1 MLKQSLRALFAAGTV
16 FTALCGASGADYQAD
31 VVIYGGSSGGIT
43 AALAAARNGKS
54 VIVVEPTAHIG
65 GMTTSGLGQVDIM
78 RKETLGGITLEYFKR
93 NAAEVENS
101 RMYWVTP
108 KAGEQTF
115 LNMVNEEDG
124 ITLLRSSRL
133 KEGEGA
139 VTKDGSRI
147 ESITLEN
154 GDRVSGKIFIDGSYE
169 GDLLAAA
176 GISYIV
182 GRESSAQY
190 GESGAGI
197 RPSLEL
203 PYADAYD
210 ENGELY
216 PDLVEDVPGKLG
228 DADPNTQAYNF
239 RLCMTTDP
247 ANRIAAV
254 KPENYNREDYHN
266 LLKMVLA
273 QPDRK
278 WTFNDIIS
286 YWGLLSGGKKADIN
300 NRGDFSSDMINHSH
314 NWAEASYAERDE
326 IYKRHKDYTM
336 GLLYFICNDPELPE
350 CLREDSSKWGLAA
363 DEFTDNGNWPHLLY
377 VREARRM
384 LGDYVMIQS
393 DGYENNLKEDSI
405 GIGSYMLDSHA
416 VRKFVA
422 PDGKVY
428 IEGFISAFDG
438 NRKVAVRPYEI
449 PYRAILPKQ
458 SECENLMSVI
468 CLSASHVIY
477 CSLRMEP
484 VFMTVGEAAGVAAAM
499 AIDGAIPVQEVNVP
513 ALQAKRQSA
522 GGILH
527 YPGGNRFPLKHE
539 LNGILLDNRDAEL
552 TGNWYFNEVG
562 NPMVDGN
569 LASAIC
575 NENNQVTAS
584 LKATIPA
591 AGRYTVNAIIC
602 RAPYWNDP
610 MPIELRINGVKHG
623 EYTVKL
629 DDLDMMFEK
638 LDTIDL
644 QEGDEVEFFITS
656 GGDERVCVVDCF
668 QLLPEGV
675 EPYAK

>member
-1 MLKQSLRALFAAGTV
+1 MRKRSLKAMLATGAF
-16 FTALCGASGADYQAD
+16 FTALCGTFGADYQAD

-54 VIVVEPTAHIG
+54 VIVVEPSAHIG
-65 GMTTSGLGQVDIM
+65 GLTTSGLGQVDIM

-93 NAAEVENS
+93 NADEVENS
-101 RMYWVTP
+101 RIYWVTP
-108 KAGEQTF
+108 TAAEQTF
-115 LNMVNEEDG
+115 LNMVNEEEG

-139 VTKDGSRI
+139 VSKNGKRI

-154 GDRVSGKIFIDGSYE
+154 GDRVTGKIFIDGSYE

-176 GISYIV
+176 GVSYIV

-197 RPSLEL
+197 RPSIEL

-216 PDLVEDVPGKLG
+216 PDLEEDVPGKVG

-239 RLCMTTDP
+239 RLCMTTEP
-247 ANRIAAV
+247 ENRVAAV
-254 KPENYNREDYHN
+254 KPENYNRKDYHN
-266 LLKMVLA
+266 LLKMIQA
-273 QPDRK
+273 QPERK

-314 NWAEASYAERDE
+314 TWAEASYAERDE

-336 GLLYFICNDPELPE
+336 GLLYFICNDPEVPAD
-350 CLREDSSKWGLAA
+350 LREDSSKWGLAA
-363 DEFTDNGNWPHLLY
+363 DEFTDNDNWPHLLY

-458 SECENLMSVI
+458 EECENLMSVI

-499 AIDGAIPVQEVNVP
+499 AIDGAIPVQTIDVAE
-513 ALQAKRQSA
+513 LQAKLEA
-522 GGILH
+522 TGGILH

-552 TGNWYFNEVG
+552 TGHWYFNEVG

-675 EPYAK
+675 NPYAE

>member
-54 VIVVEPTAHIG
+54 VIVVEPSAHIG

-78 RKETLGGITLEYFKR
+78 RKESLGGITLEYFER
-93 NAAEVENS
+93 NARES
-101 RMYWVTP
+101 DRGRMYWVTP

-182 GRESSAQY
+182 GRESSSQY

-216 PDLVEDVPGKLG
+216 PDLVEDVPGKVG

-247 ANRIAAV
+247 ENRIAAV
-254 KPENYNREDYHN
+254 KPENYDRKDYHN
-266 LLKMVLA
+266 LLKMVQA
-273 QPDRK
+273 QPNK
-278 WTFNDIIS
+278 QWTFNDIIS
-286 YWGLLSGGKKADIN
+286 YWGLLSGGTKADIN

-393 DGYENNLKEDSI
+393 DGYENNLKDDSI

-422 PDGKVY
+422 PNGKVY

-513 ALQAKRQSA
+513 ALQANLESA

-552 TGNWYFNEVG
+552 SGNWYFGEVG

-569 LASAIC
+569 FASSVC
-575 NENNQVTAS
+575 SENNVVSARFT
-584 LKATIPA
+584 TEIPA
-591 AGRYTVNAIIC
+591 DGRYTVNAVIPRSIS
-602 RAPYWNDP
+602 WGND
-610 MPIELRINGVKHG
+610 MPIELLVNGEPVSK
-623 EYTVKL
+623 YIIKL
-629 DDLDMMFEK
+629 NDVGAMFEELASLELK
-638 LDTIDL
+638 K
-644 QEGDEVEFFITS
+644 GDKVEFFITS
-656 GGDERVCVVDCF
+656 GGKKMYCVVDCF

>member
-16 FTALCGASGADYQAD
+16 FTALCGVSGADYQAD

-133 KEGEGA
+133 KDGEGA

-513 ALQAKRQSA
+513 ALQANLESA

>member
-101 RMYWVTP
+101 RIYWVTP

-197 RPSLEL
+197 RPSIEL

-513 ALQAKRQSA
+513 ALQANLESA

-569 LASAIC
+569 FASAIC

-591 AGRYTVNAIIC
+591 AGRYTVNTILC

-675 EPYAK
+675 EPYTE

>member
-1 MLKQSLRALFAAGTV
+1 MLKQSLRALFAAGPV

-54 VIVVEPTAHIG
+54 VIVVEPSAHIG

-78 RKETLGGITLEYFKR
+78 RKESLGGITLEYFKR

-182 GRESSAQY
+182 GRESSSQY

-216 PDLVEDVPGKLG
+216 PDLVEDVPGKVG

-247 ANRIAAV
+247 ENRIAAV
-254 KPENYNREDYHN
+254 KPENYDRKDYHN
-266 LLKMVLA
+266 LLKMVQA
-273 QPDRK
+273 QPNK
-278 WTFNDIIS
+278 QWTFNDIIS

-363 DEFTDNGNWPHLLY
+363 DEFTDNDFRFEQIKIARNDGTNYADYLLSGIPITAITIDAANRKWLGTSNNGVY
-377 VREARRM
+377 LVSADGQEM
-384 LGDYVMIQS
+384 LQHFTTDNSPLLSNSIQSIAIDPKTGVVMIGTTNGLISYASDANTPSETLEKDLIHAFPNPVRPDYNGLVSVTGLTDNANVKITSVTGQLIYEGTSNGGLFTWNGRTKSGQRVASGVYNVIASTS
-393 DGYENNLKEDSI
+393 DGKESVVTRI
-405 GIGSYMLDSHA
+405 T
-416 VRKFVA
+416 
-422 PDGKVY
+422 
-428 IEGFISAFDG
+428 FI
-438 NRKVAVRPYEI
+438 R
-449 PYRAILPKQ
+449 
-458 SECENLMSVI
+458 
-468 CLSASHVIY
+468 
-477 CSLRMEP
+477 
-484 VFMTVGEAAGVAAAM
+484 
-499 AIDGAIPVQEVNVP
+499 
-513 ALQAKRQSA
+513 
-522 GGILH
+522 
-527 YPGGNRFPLKHE
+527 
-539 LNGILLDNRDAEL
+539 
-552 TGNWYFNEVG
+552 
-562 NPMVDGN
+562 
-569 LASAIC
+569 
-575 NENNQVTAS
+575 
-584 LKATIPA
+584 
-591 AGRYTVNAIIC
+591 
-602 RAPYWNDP
+602 
-610 MPIELRINGVKHG
+610 
-623 EYTVKL
+623 
-629 DDLDMMFEK
+629 
-638 LDTIDL
+638 
-644 QEGDEVEFFITS
+644 
-656 GGDERVCVVDCF
+656 
-668 QLLPEGV
+668 
-675 EPYAK
+675 

>member
-1 MLKQSLRALFAAGTV
+1 
-16 FTALCGASGADYQAD
+16 
-31 VVIYGGSSGGIT
+31 
-43 AALAAARNGKS
+43 
-54 VIVVEPTAHIG
+54 
-65 GMTTSGLGQVDIM
+65 
-78 RKETLGGITLEYFKR
+78 
-93 NAAEVENS
+93 
-101 RMYWVTP
+101 
-108 KAGEQTF
+108 
-115 LNMVNEEDG
+115 
-124 ITLLRSSRL
+124 
-133 KEGEGA
+133 
-139 VTKDGSRI
+139 
-147 ESITLEN
+147 
-154 GDRVSGKIFIDGSYE
+154 
-169 GDLLAAA
+169 
-176 GISYIV
+176 
-182 GRESSAQY
+182 
-190 GESGAGI
+190 
-197 RPSLEL
+197 
-203 PYADAYD
+203 
-210 ENGELY
+210 
-216 PDLVEDVPGKLG
+216 
-228 DADPNTQAYNF
+228 
-239 RLCMTTDP
+239 
-247 ANRIAAV
+247 
-254 KPENYNREDYHN
+254 
-266 LLKMVLA
+266 
-273 QPDRK
+273 
-278 WTFNDIIS
+278 
-286 YWGLLSGGKKADIN
+286 
-300 NRGDFSSDMINHSH
+300 MINHSH

-513 ALQAKRQSA
+513 ALQANLESA